1 MLGGRSR
8 RSLGSG
14 ATAVRITAILIAVGC
29 CLAAA
34 AYATTRSAP
43 PASEP
48 GEGSRPLRPRILVH
62 PDPVT
67 AEATATFDFS
77 QPGRPP
83 RRARPGPRLRIE
95 CRLDDGP
102 WEPCVGPVDLSGI
115 DRGTHRFA
123 VRAVNRAGNES
134 PVADFVWRR
143 TRAARTPG
151 SAPVVTPS
159 AAPSPTEERVTPSPS
174 DPSISELPIEAPA
187 GEPPVEEHEAPPAGP
202 RFRIE
207 QIGTL
212 AELLPGAPAQ
222 VIPLRIENPNPSA
235 ITVTALTAAIAADP
249 PDCPAAENFV
259 LTPAVLDPAAP
270 LVVPAEASVSLPEA
284 GITGPTI
291 AMVNLPTSQDAC
303 QEAELQ
309 IALGGEASE

>member
-1 MLGGRSR
+1 
-8 RSLGSG
+8 
-14 ATAVRITAILIAVGC
+14 VILIAVGC

-83 RRARPGPRLRIE
+83 RRAHPGPRLRIE

-102 WEPCVGPVDLSGI
+102 WEPCVGPVNLSGI

-134 PVADFVWRR
+134 PAADFVWRR
-143 TRAARTPG
+143 TRAAKTPAAG
-151 SAPVVTPS
+151 PTAAPAAPEGHVTQPS
-159 AAPSPTEERVTPSPS
+159 PAAPSV
-174 DPSISELPIEAPA
+174 SELAI
-187 GEPPVEEHEAPPAGP
+187 EPPVEEPPIEEHEAPPAGP
-202 RFRIE
+202 HFRIE

-222 VIPLRIENPNPSA
+222 VIPVRIENPNPNP
-235 ITVTALTAAIAADP
+235 ITVTSLTAVIAADP

-259 LTPAVLDPAAP
+259 LTPAVLDPAVP
-270 LVVPAEASVSLPEA
+270 LIVPAESSVSLPEA
-284 GITGPTI
+284 GIVGPTI

-309 IALGGEASE
+309 IALGGEASG